1 MATFIREAF
10 REISASVWDNIAHK
24 KRQERKPAEE
34 ALTDRVMDRLFDIPN
49 DKLKTVTF
57 SKPEEGKNGADW
69 EWVFLGKDGSNF
81 TVRVQAKVI
90 DPFMMQYDEL
100 HYKQSKSKRYQSD
113 LLIDRAKASNALP
126 IYCLYTHAD
135 ELDTKKM
142 WRCSCDKSNKVYGC
156 SLISAHTVQALR
168 FDKKKKSFADLRSY
182 LLPMHCAVSCN
193 ADPILSYPEKVSQ
206 YWQSVAAKQRHQLL
220 ASRSLELSDDATYEV
235 RLPET
240 DLKAFS
246 DTLLPEIQL
255 HPAKH
260 IQAILEGE
268 EDSINFEELGLRA
281 VTVFFE

>member
-1 MATFIREAF
+1 MAMLIREAF

-49 DKLKTVTF
+49 DKLKTVIF

-90 DPFMMQYDEL
+90 NPFVMQYDEL
-100 HYKQSKSKRYQSD
+100 HYKQSKSLRYQSD
-113 LLIDRAKASNALP
+113 LLIERAKAFNALP

-135 ELDTKKM
+135 ELETNKM
-142 WRCSCDKSNKVYGC
+142 WRCACTKSIKVYGC
-156 SLISAHTVQALR
+156 SLITAQTVQALR
-168 FDKKKKSFADLRSY
+168 VSQKQKSFADLQPY

-193 ADPILSYPEKVSQ
+193 TEPALSLPEKVSQ
-206 YWQSVAAKQRHQLL
+206 YWQSVSAHQRDSV
-220 ASRSLELSDDATYEV
+220 ASNSQILGKKDSIELCLPDKGGVDLYTDAM
-235 RLPET
+235 
-240 DLKAFS
+240 
-246 DTLLPEIQL
+246 PEIQMV
-255 HPAKH
+255 PAQH
-260 IQAILEGE
+260 VQAILEGE
-268 EDSINFEELGLRA
+268 EDSVDFKRLGLRA